1 MNTGVN
7 KMRRIFVEK
16 KQGFQVEA
24 NTLMNELNVSLGL
37 NISSLRLINVYDCF
51 EISDALLDKAV
62 KTVFSETVTDNVL
75 NDIELGTHIAVE
87 YLPGQF
93 DQRADSAMQCIGL
106 IDPTEAPVV
115 RTGKV
120 YIFEGVES
128 SDLEKIKKHLIN
140 PVEAREKDMSVLALE
155 EANIPEDVEVLT
167 GFRMLQHDELRS
179 CRIKMGLAM
188 SLDDFTFIQDYFRG
202 LHRDPTETE
211 IRVLDTYWSDH
222 CRHTT
227 FETELK
233 NIRIEEGYYSEK
245 IEAAF
250 KKYLKLKN
258 VVASHKPMT
267 LMDMATVSAKYEKSR
282 GNLDDLEIS
291 EEINACSVYVDVD
304 VDGVDEK
311 WLLMFKNETH
321 NHPTEIEPFGGASTC
336 VGGAIRDPLSGRSY
350 VYQAMRVTGGANP
363 LISIEDT
370 LEGKLPQSTI
380 SKVAAEGYS
389 SYGNQI
395 GLATTHIK
403 ELYHPGYM
411 AKHMEV
417 GAVVGAAKADSV
429 VRKSPTPGD
438 IVVMFGGRTGRD
450 GIGGA
455 TGSSKEHNEESIET
469 ASAEVQKGNAPEERK
484 IQRLF
489 RRPEVTKLIK
499 KSNDFGAGGVSV
511 AIGELSDSL
520 EINLDNVRTKYD
532 GLNGTEL
539 AISESQERMSV
550 VIEAKD
556 FDTFIEYCHS
566 ENLEA
571 YKIADITDTG
581 KLVMKWRGK
590 TIVELDRKFLDTNG
604 VRQRTNV
611 LVEAASPFK
620 NRVVNGNLKKNVID
634 HMHDLNISTNKGM
647 IEMFDATVGAGT
659 VLMPLGGKYQ
669 LTEAQASVHKFPLL
683 EGNTKSCSVMSFG
696 FNPYISEWSP
706 FAGSQIAIIESISKV
721 VAVGG
726 NYNNIRFSFQE
737 YFERMV
743 NEVSFGKPF
752 SALLGAIDCLE
763 QFKLAAIGGKDSM
776 SGTFK
781 DINVPPTL
789 ISFAVSKENVDH
801 IISNEFKDSG
811 NYLYLLDATLDGV
824 LPNIGELK
832 ENYDY
837 IQTIQ
842 PESMN
847 AITYGGVVEALIK
860 ASLGNK
866 IGFDIEYDKLFEYNY
881 GAILIE
887 SKTELTFDRLT
898 YLGKTNG
905 DIRINGEL
913 FDFGDFN
920 NIFKDLFKE
929 SEVLEYKPLMQKS
942 FTHEPKQLDEVKV
955 LIPVFPGMNS
965 EYDMQKQFAEAG
977 GVVTM
982 LPFRNLTSEDVLN
995 SIEELAREIE
1005 TSNIFAISGGF
1016 SAGDEP
1022 DGSGKF
1028 IANILL
1034 NERIKQAMDTF
1045 LENDGLVLGICNGF
1059 QALIKSGLLN
1069 GGIGDVEPDSPTLFR
1084 NDVSR
1089 HISNITT
1096 TKVVSNLSP
1105 WLRGFDLGEEHKVA
1119 ISHGEGKFVASDAQ
1133 VQALVDNGQVAFQY
1147 AKETGNPN
1155 GSSYSIE
1162 GITSKCGRILGKMA
1176 HSERTGYGV
1185 YKNIP
1190 GNKYQNIFKN
1200 AVSYLK
1206 GE

>member
-1 MNTGVN
+1 M
-7 KMRRIFVEK
+7 KRIFVEK
-16 KQGFQVEA
+16 KDGFRVEA
-24 NTLMNELNVSLGL
+24 DTLKATLNKSFNL
-37 NISSLRLINVYDCF
+37 NIRSLRLINIYDCF
-51 EISDALLDKAV
+51 NMSEGLIERAK
-62 KTVFSETVTDNVL
+62 KTVFSEAVTDIVS
-75 NDIELGTHIAVE
+75 DFVEMGMHIAVE

-93 DQRADSAMQCIGL
+93 DQRADSAMQCVGL
-106 IDPTEAPVV
+106 LDQKEDPII
-115 RTGKV
+115 RTGKL
-120 YIFEGVES
+120 YIFEGLKEEN
-128 SDLEKIKKHLIN
+128 LEKVKKYLIN

-155 EANIPEDVEVLT
+155 EANTPEDVEILN
-167 GFRMLQHDELRS
+167 GFRMLQHDEIRACLN
-179 CRIKMGLAM
+179 KLGLAM
-188 SLDDFTFIQDYFRG
+188 SIDDLVFTQEYFRSIN
-202 LHRDPTETE
+202 RDPSITE

-233 NIRIEEGYYSEK
+233 QVLIADGKYNDK
-245 IEAAF
+245 IKEAF
-250 KKYLKLKN
+250 QKYLDMKE

-267 LMDMATVSAKYEKSR
+267 LMDMATISARYEKNR

-291 EEINACSVYVDVD
+291 EEVNACSIYVDID
-304 VDGVDEK
+304 VDGEMEK

-363 LISIEDT
+363 LVPLSDT
-370 LEGKLPQSTI
+370 MEGKLPQSVI

-403 ELYHPGYM
+403 ELYHPGYV

-429 VRKSPTPGD
+429 KRESPVPGD

-489 RRPEVTKLIK
+489 RNPEVTRLIK

-520 EINLDNVRTKYD
+520 EIDLDQVRTKYD

-556 FDTFIEYCHS
+556 FDTFIEYCHK

-581 KLVMKWRGK
+581 RLVMKWRGK
-590 TIVELDRKFLDTNG
+590 VIVDLDREFLDTNG

-611 LVEAASPFK
+611 FVEEVKPFESEHK
-620 NRVVNGNLKKNVID
+620 EVNKETIIE
-634 HMHDLNISTNKGM
+634 HMNDINISTNIGM
-647 IEMFDATVGAGT
+647 IEMFDGTVGAGT

-669 LTEAQASVHKFPLL
+669 LTEAQASVHKFPVLN
-683 EGNTKSCSVMSFG
+683 GNTHAVSIMSFG
-696 FNPYISEWSP
+696 FNPYVSEWSP
-706 FAGSQIAIIESISKV
+706 FHGSMNAVVESIAKV

-726 NYNNIRFSFQE
+726 DYNRIRFSFQE
-737 YFERMV
+737 YFEKMV
-743 NEVSFGKPF
+743 DPLRYGKPF
-752 SALLGAIDCLE
+752 SALLGAVDTLE
-763 QFKLAAIGGKDSM
+763 QFGLAAIGGKDSM

-781 DINVPPTL
+781 DIHVPPTL
-789 ISFAVSKENVDH
+789 ISFAVAPGNVDN
-801 IISNEFKDSG
+801 IISNDFKEVG
-811 NYLYLLDATLDGV
+811 NYLYLIDSKVDDMV
-824 LPNIGELK
+824 PNIDELK
-832 ENYDY
+832 DNFELIYDLDKL
-837 IQTIQ
+837 
-842 PESMN
+842 S
-847 AITYGGVVEALIK
+847 ASSVGYGGLIEALVK
-860 ASLGNK
+860 SSLGNK
-866 IGFDIEYDKLFEYNY
+866 VGFDVNYEGLYDLNY
-881 GAILIE
+881 GAIVVEVNEPIEYKNAKLI
-887 SKTELTFDRLT
+887 
-898 YLGKTNG
+898 GKTTEGIKVNG
-905 DIRINGEL
+905 IQL
-913 FDFGDFN
+913 DFN
-920 NIFKDLFKE
+920 DFTNRFNELYPETKVREYEEVPYKE
-929 SEVLEYKPLMQKS
+929 FNHSTKK
-942 FTHEPKQLDEVKV
+942 LDEVNV

-965 EYDMQKQFAEAG
+965 EYDMQKAFVEAG
-977 GVVTM
+977 GNVTM
-982 LPFRNLTSEDVLN
+982 LPFKNLTKKDVEE
-995 SIEELAREIE
+995 SINELATEIRN
-1005 TSNIFAISGGF
+1005 SHVFAISGGF

-1028 IANILL
+1028 ISNILL
-1034 NERIKQAMDTF
+1034 NETIKEAMDDF
-1045 LENDGLVLGICNGF
+1045 LSRDGLVLGICNGF
-1059 QALIKSGLLN
+1059 QALIKSGLLK
-1069 GGIGDVEPDSPTLFR
+1069 GDIGSVEANDPTLFR
-1084 NDVSR
+1084 NDISR

-1096 TKVVSNLSP
+1096 TKVTSNLSP
-1105 WLRGFDLGEEHKVA
+1105 WLRGFEMGEEHKVA
-1119 ISHGEGKFVASDAQ
+1119 ISHGEGKFVASEAQ
-1133 VQALVDNGQVAFQY
+1133 VAELIENGQVAFQY
-1147 AKETGNPN
+1147 AADTGNPN
-1155 GSSYSIE
+1155 GSVYSIE

-1176 HSERTGYGV
+1176 HSERKGYGV

-1190 GNKYQNIFKN
+1190 GNKNQDIFKN
-1200 AVSYLK
+1200 AISYLK

>member
-1 MNTGVN
+1 
-7 KMRRIFVEK
+7 MRRIFVEK
-16 KQGFQVEA
+16 KQGFRVEA
-24 NTLMNELNVSLGL
+24 DTLKHELNHSLGI
-37 NISSLRLINVYDCF
+37 NITALRLINIYDLF
-51 EISDALLDKAV
+51 EITDSLVEKSI
-62 KTVFSETVTDNVL
+62 KNVFSEVVTDNVL
-75 NDIELGTHIAVE
+75 TDFELGMHLAVE

-106 IDPTEAPVV
+106 IDPSEKPVI
-115 RTGKV
+115 RTGKL
-120 YIFEGVES
+120 YLFEGLSLDELARV
-128 SDLEKIKKHLIN
+128 KKYVIN
-140 PVEAREKDMSVLALE
+140 PVEAREKDMSVLKLE
-155 EANIPEDVEVLT
+155 ESNVPEAVEVLH
-167 GFRMLQHDELRS
+167 GFRMIQHDQLRS
-179 CRIKMGLAM
+179 TRTKMGLAM
-188 SLDDFTFIQDYFRG
+188 SIDDLAFTQEHFRSID
-202 LHRDPTETE
+202 RDPTITE
-211 IRVLDTYWSDH
+211 VRVLDTYWSDH

-227 FETELK
+227 FETEIK
-233 NIRIEEGYYSEK
+233 NVKIITGQYSEK
-245 IEAAF
+245 IEEAF
-250 KKYLKLKN
+250 KKYLRMKES
-258 VVASHKPMT
+258 VASHKPMT
-267 LMDMATVSAKYEKSR
+267 LMDLATISTRLERSR
-282 GNLDDLEIS
+282 GNLDDLEVS
-291 EEINACSVYVDVD
+291 EEINACSVYVDID
-304 VDGVDEK
+304 VDGVDEE

-363 LISIEDT
+363 LGSLEDT

-380 SKVAAEGYS
+380 SKVSAEGYS

-395 GLATTHIK
+395 GLATTHVK
-403 ELYHPGYM
+403 EIYHPGYM

-417 GAVVGAAKADSV
+417 GAVVGAVKADSV
-429 VRKSPTPGD
+429 VRESPVPGD

-489 RRPEVTKLIK
+489 RKSHVTKLIK

-550 VIEAKD
+550 VIEAEN
-556 FDTFIEYCHS
+556 FEEFTEYCHE

-581 KLVMKWRGK
+581 RLVMKWRGQV
-590 TIVELDRKFLDTNG
+590 IVDLERSFLNTNG

-611 LVEAASPFK
+611 IVDSVAPFE
-620 NRVVNGNLKKNVID
+620 VKKRSSNVRKEVLE
-634 HMHDLNISTNKGM
+634 HMHDINISTNIGM
-647 IEMFDATVGAGT
+647 IEMFDSSVGAST

-669 LTEAQASVHKFPLL
+669 LTESQASVHKFPVLD
-683 EGNTKSCSVMSFG
+683 GFTKACSIMSFG

-706 FAGSQIAIIESISKV
+706 FHGSKVAIIDSISKV

-726 NYNNIRFSFQE
+726 DYKSIRFSFQE

-743 NEVSFGKPF
+743 DARSYGKPF
-752 SALLGAIDCLE
+752 SALLGAVDCLE
-763 QFKLAAIGGKDSM
+763 EFGLAAIGGKDSM

-789 ISFAVSKENVDH
+789 ISFAVAKENVDK
-801 IISNEFKDSG
+801 IVSNEFKGS
-811 NYLYLLDATLDGV
+811 NNFLYLLKPKRDGL
-824 LPNIGELK
+824 LPRVDSLISNFE
-832 ENYDY
+832 Y
-837 IQTIQ
+837 IKSIN
-842 PESMN
+842 PLSMN
-847 AITYGGVVEALIK
+847 AVTNGGLVEVLVK

-866 IGFDIEYDKLFEYNY
+866 VGFDIESDDLFDVNY

-887 SKTELTFDRLT
+887 SDVELEHENLVA
-898 YLGKTNG
+898 LGRTNG

-913 FDFGDFN
+913 FGFGDFTN
-920 NIFKDLFKE
+920 VFKE
-929 SEVLEYKPLMQKS
+929 LYPETPKLGFTEIPEKEFSLKS
-942 FTHEPKQLDEVKV
+942 RDLSEVKV

-965 EYDMQKQFAEAG
+965 EYDMYKSFTEAG
-977 GVVTM
+977 GSVTL
-982 LPFRNLTSEDVLN
+982 LPFKNLTSSD
-995 SIEELAREIE
+995 IEESIQELALEIKKAD
-1005 TSNIFAISGGF
+1005 IFAISGGF

-1034 NERIKQAMDTF
+1034 NETIKEAMEVF
-1045 LENDGLVLGICNGF
+1045 LEKDGLVLGICNGF
-1059 QALIKSGLLN
+1059 QALIKSGLIN
-1069 GGIGDVEPDSPTLFR
+1069 GEIGNVTEDSATLFR
-1084 NDVSR
+1084 NDCSR
-1089 HISNITT
+1089 HISSITT

-1105 WLRGFDLGEEHKVA
+1105 WLYGFKPGQEHKVA
-1119 ISHGEGKFVASDAQ
+1119 ISHGEGKFVASKEVLDE
-1133 VQALVDNGQVAFQY
+1133 LIGNGQVAFQY
-1147 AKETGNPN
+1147 TEETGNPN
-1155 GSSYSIE
+1155 GSVYSIE
-1162 GITSKCGRILGKMA
+1162 GITSKCGRILGKMS

-1190 GNKYQNIFKN
+1190 GDKDQNIFKN
-1200 AVSYLK
+1200 AISYLK